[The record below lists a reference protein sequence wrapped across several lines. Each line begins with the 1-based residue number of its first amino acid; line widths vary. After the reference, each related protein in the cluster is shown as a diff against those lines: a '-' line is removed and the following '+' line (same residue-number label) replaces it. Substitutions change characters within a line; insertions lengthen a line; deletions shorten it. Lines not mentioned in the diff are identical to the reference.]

1 MEFVEAGKRGVKV
14 CLVEDFERSHK
25 SPSTVKSVICRHS
38 ASKSSCEVPCDA
50 CVTTAPTSFSR
61 CTDSMNMWSSG
72 VRSHVARTYAVI
84 PSAFNV
90 VRSRWSIIE
99 ESGVIGNLAF
109 RLAAALP
116 REITDHVC
124 AWAAASPARYRASSS
139 SKAASISSR
148 SNATA
153 AANRP
158 SALISKTISIS
169 ATECA

>member
-1 MEFVEAGKRGVKV
+1 M
-14 CLVEDFERSHK
+14 
-25 SPSTVKSVICRHS
+25 
-38 ASKSSCEVPCDA
+38 
-50 CVTTAPTSFSR
+50 
-61 CTDSMNMWSSG
+61 
-72 VRSHVARTYAVI
+72 RSHVARMYAVK

-99 ESGVIGNLAF
+99 ESGVIGNFAF

-116 REITDHVC
+116 REMTDHVC

-139 SKAASISSR
+139 SKAASMSSR

-158 SALISKTISIS
+158 SAFDFEDDQHLCN
-169 ATECA
+169 ECASALDRDPSSEHG